1 MRRITQIIAIVAL
14 LLSSCAGNSEKQLST
29 DLVHNPNSAEG
40 TTNTKM
46 PQMTFEKTE
55 HTFGKLI
62 RGEQVNCSFK
72 FKNTG
77 NAPLIINKVTTS
89 CGCTATSF
97 SDKPYAPGE
106 EGKIDITYNSTGHSG
121 FQHKTATVICN
132 AIPSRTV
139 LHIKASVYGPES
151 Y

>member
-1 MRRITQIIAIVAL
+1 MRKRIHIIATIAL
-14 LLSSCAGNSEKQLST
+14 LLASCAGNTDKPLST

-40 TTNTKM
+40 MTNSKM

-55 HTFGKLI
+55 HSFGKII
-62 RGEQVNCSFK
+62 RGEQVSCSFK

-121 FQHKTATVICN
+121 FQQKTATVICN

-139 LHIKASVYGPES
+139 LRIKASVYGPES

>member
-1 MRRITQIIAIVAL
+1 MRTLKYLLIISLFAL
-14 LLSSCAGNSEKQLST
+14 VSCGDNSNKPLST
-29 DLVHNPNSAEG
+29 NLVHNPNSAEG
-40 TTNTKM
+40 MTNDKM
-46 PQMTFEKTE
+46 PQIAFEKTE
-55 HTFGKLI
+55 HSFGKLI
-62 RGEQVNCSFK
+62 RGEQVSYTFR

-89 CGCTATSF
+89 CGCTATKF

-121 FQHKTATVICN
+121 FIDKTATVICN

-139 LHIKASVYGPES
+139 LHIKASVYGPET